1 MTAEETIKA
10 VKKELRSFCER
21 CENSC
26 RNYDCNNCII
36 AISYEKATEAL
47 VLVKQQQA
55 EIKKL
60 EKARQ
65 KQAFLL
71 CNLREQKYELMN
83 RIPAVKNEAYKEF
96 AKIMKDK
103 WFDNCYCSPNVD
115 FDDFIDDVLKEL
127 VGDNK

>member
-55 EIKKL
+55 EIKR
-60 EKARQ
+60 EQRARQ
-65 KQAFLL
+65 KQAERLIE
-71 CNLREQKYELMN
+71 LRRQKYELMN
-83 RIPAVKNEAYKEF
+83 RMLIVKCEAYKEF
-96 AKIMKDK
+96 AETITDK
-103 WFDNCYCSPNVD
+103 WFDNRYDSPDVD
-115 FDDFIDDVLKEL
+115 FDDFVDDVLKEL
-127 VGDNK
+127 VGDSE